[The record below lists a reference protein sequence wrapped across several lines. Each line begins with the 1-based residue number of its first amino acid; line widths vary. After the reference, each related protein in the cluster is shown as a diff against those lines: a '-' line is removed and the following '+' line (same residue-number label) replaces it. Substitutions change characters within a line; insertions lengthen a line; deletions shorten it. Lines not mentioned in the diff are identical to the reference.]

1 MGTTLEIA
9 SFVSAGREWV
19 WTCYTSPEHIVNWNF
34 ASEDWQCPWATNE
47 LHPGGRYVARMEA
60 RDGSVG
66 FDLAAVYEE
75 VRPGKG
81 FTFILEDGRRV
92 EFELTAENRLG
103 EGTREG
109 AGTGTRVDIRFE
121 AENIHPLE
129 MQRDGWQSI
138 LDRFTAYAGS
148 IAPDSA
154 PASGSSAPAPASAG

>member
-60 RDGSVG
+60 RDGSMG

-75 VRPGKG
+75 VRPGEG

-92 EFELTAENRLG
+92 VFELTAE
-103 EGTREG
+103 G
-109 AGTGTRVDIRFE
+109 AGTRVDIRFE

-129 MQRDGWQSI
+129 MQREGWQSI

-148 IAPDSA
+148 IAPA
-154 PASGSSAPAPASAG
+154 